1 MDKLPS
7 ENNTTKDDN
16 PPSPPSDISHISETQ
31 ITPLDQSEIKTE
43 PPIDISKI
51 KTEPNL
57 KNNLPC
63 DIIVIHSDSED
74 SLLNVIPETPS
85 STENTIPPPNPK
97 IAPET
102 PPLEDQYDC
111 QDDLGI

>member
-1 MDKLPS
+1 MDNLPG

-16 PPSPPSDISHISETQ
+16 PPSPPSDISHILETQ
-31 ITPLDQSEIKTE
+31 ITPLDQSEIKTK

-63 DIIVIHSDSED
+63 DIIVKHSDSED
-74 SLLNVIPETPS
+74 SFLNVIPETPS
-85 STENTIPPPNPK
+85 STENTIPPPNPE
-97 IAPET
+97 IVPET

>member
-1 MDKLPS
+1 MDNLRS

-16 PPSPPSDISHISETQ
+16 PPSPPSDISHILETQ
-31 ITPLDQSEIKTE
+31 ISPLDQSEIKTE

-57 KNNLPC
+57 KNNLPR

-74 SLLNVIPETPS
+74 SFLNVIPETPS
-85 STENTIPPPNPK
+85 STENTIPLPNPK
-97 IAPET
+97 IVPET